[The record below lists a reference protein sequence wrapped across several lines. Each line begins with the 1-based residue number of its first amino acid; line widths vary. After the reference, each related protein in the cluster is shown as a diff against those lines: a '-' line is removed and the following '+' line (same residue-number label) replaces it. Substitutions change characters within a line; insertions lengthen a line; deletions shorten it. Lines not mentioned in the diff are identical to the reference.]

1 MHQHYLRRALQRLFF
16 IEQLD
21 KVIEMLYE
29 NNRYQELIYTNN
41 GGHYKNSGLICYN
54 AHEKMFCK
62 VDMVKLYEAITVNS
76 II

>member
-1 MHQHYLRRALQRLFF
+1 
-16 IEQLD
+16 
-21 KVIEMLYE
+21 MLYE